1 MSVSVGKWTKYKLIL
16 EDENLAS
23 HLPVTKLFK
32 EESLWE
38 LMDLYSELMIKPSFG
53 HKGKGVIQITSF
65 GEDKFG
71 VQAGLNKIT
80 IHGKKPLFKYLR
92 ENHCSPKRQYI
103 IQKWISL
110 AKIED
115 SPIDIRV
122 IVQRKRKS
130 SEWIVTGKLAKI
142 ARDGFIITS
151 AAKELVPVEEAI
163 ERSSLNSQLIQKI
176 LIELDQ
182 VSLNTARQLEKYY
195 TKSRLIGL
203 DMGIDQEGKIWIIE
217 ANLTP
222 NIAMF
227 NKVEDKSDYETIKSY
242 RKG

>member
-16 EDENLAS
+16 ENENLAPY
-23 HLPVTKLFK
+23 LPETKLFS
-32 EESLWE
+32 EGSLWKM
-38 LMDLYSELMIKPSFG
+38 MDLHSEIMIKPSFG
-53 HKGKGVIQITSF
+53 HKGKGVIQVTSSD
-65 GEDKFG
+65 EEKFEI
-71 VQAGLNKIT
+71 QAGLNKTT
-80 IHGKKPLFKYLR
+80 IYGKKPLFKYLR

-103 IQKWISL
+103 IQRWISL
-110 AKIED
+110 AKIDD

-122 IVQRKRKS
+122 IVQRKRNS

-163 ERSSLNSQLIQKI
+163 ERSSLNSQLIQK
-176 LIELDQ
+176 LIFELDQ